1 MIEVGLTAF
10 ATFFATIG
18 PLDVA
23 IVFASLTGDQPRPAR
38 VRQAVRGAA
47 IATVIL
53 FAFAAFGEAAL
64 GLFGI
69 TLPALQI
76 AGGILLLLIAID
88 MVFAR
93 PSGSTSTTA
102 EETAEAAA
110 KADISVFPLATPL
123 IAGPGAMGGVVLLM
137 ADVSH
142 DAVQAAVV
150 LGALAVVL
158 GLTLVLMLAAG
169 EVQRLLGRTGVHVI
183 ARIFGVILAALA
195 VQFMLDGLT
204 NSGLLDPRPIARP

>member
-1 MIEVGLTAF
+1 MIEVGLAAF

-23 IVFASLTGDQPRPAR
+23 IVFASLTGDQPRRAR
-38 VRQAVRGAA
+38 TGQALRGTA
-47 IATVIL
+47 IAAAVL
-53 FAFAAFGEAAL
+53 FGFAAFGEAAL
-64 GLFGI
+64 GLFGV

-93 PSGSTSTTA
+93 QSGSTSTTA
-102 EETAEAAA
+102 EEAAEAAV

-137 ADVSH
+137 AEASEDPVET
-142 DAVQAAVV
+142 AAV

-158 GLTLVLMLAAG
+158 LITLALMLVAG

-195 VQFMLDGLT
+195 VQFMLDGVT
-204 NSGLLDPRPIARP
+204 SSGLLNPRPV